1 MDPKDKI
8 VNLGPR
14 LVGNVVKKYIPIIN
28 NSPAAITFTLAL
40 TPTASALQQPGVLSI
55 APTNP
60 ITLEAKGGTCKVE
73 VVFRPNSRIPQ
84 FMEEVIV
91 YLLLQNLFLSYTNN
105 KGANLS
111 AYPYSFLFV

>member
-1 MDPKDKI
+1 MFPCFQIEVVDPKDKI

-40 TPTASALQQPGVLSI
+40 TPTTSALQQPGVLSI

-73 VVFRPNSRIPQ
+73 VVFRPPCRIPQ
-84 FMEEVIV
+84 FMEEV
-91 YLLLQNLFLSYTNN
+91 SRMT
-105 KGANLS
+105 
-111 AYPYSFLFV
+111 